1 MSTKA
6 RTMSFD
12 NEDQTQAQIILP
24 NRMNRGSVNSLD
36 GFYQSMVIEKE
47 KEYNYEPINEKEYRK
62 NFDNTFKINPINKE
76 SNNPLLRSRKASL
89 EDDFQYNY
97 IMKI

>member
-1 MSTKA
+1 
-6 RTMSFD
+6 MSFD
-12 NEDQTQAQIILP
+12 NEDQTQAQNQLP
-24 NRMNRGSVNSLD
+24 NRINRGSFNSLD

-62 NFDNTFKINPINKE
+62 NFDNTFNINPINKE
-76 SNNPLLRSRKASL
+76 SNNLLLRSRKASL